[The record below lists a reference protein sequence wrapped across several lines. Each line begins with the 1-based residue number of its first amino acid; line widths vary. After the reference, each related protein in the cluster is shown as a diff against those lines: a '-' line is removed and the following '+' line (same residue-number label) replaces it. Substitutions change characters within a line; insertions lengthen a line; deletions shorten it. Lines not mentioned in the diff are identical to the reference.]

1 MWGRGT
7 ILLPLSPGPW
17 MLLRDGGESGG
28 HLMVVNPNLLLI
40 QEILRIWNAVFP
52 VKLVG
57 LINQILNS
65 QVHAVE

>member
-1 MWGRGT
+1 
-7 ILLPLSPGPW
+7 
-17 MLLRDGGESGG
+17 
-28 HLMVVNPNLLLI
+28 MVVNPNLLLI